1 MLMSLFIQALTLS
14 RALMALLISRLI
26 LTRQDKWALC
36 VVILA
41 FATDIADG
49 WAARRFKKE
58 STLGKVLDP
67 VVDKIFVLC
76 TVHALFVR
84 FQIGMGLFYA
94 LCIRDSFLGLGALV
108 LWKKRGCILSPS
120 WMGKLA
126 MGLQMTSIAMV
137 MALPF
142 LPRAVGRGPFDQS
155 FYRSTVAAF
164 YDNYAV
170 PTAVYSALLAS
181 LTSFY
186 YYALDFILALWQRS
200 RFPDH
205 IVRLFTRIRLVVP
218 PMIALL
224 CLALYT
230 PAITIHMTG
239 LVGFL
244 LLGADIHRFKDKKP
258 TEKGLNLLADKVWV
272 LCLIYIALHV
282 VGSVLA
288 SGMGLVIS
296 LYYIVSAVGL
306 WILWKKNMPL
316 PVSSLGR
323 LSLWLYAT
331 SVIAWFGQLIYGIK
345 AVTSMTLFVCGLFIS
360 LLSLIPLGVA
370 FLKADDKK
378 KPTVN
383 KKP

>member
-1 MLMSLFIQALTLS
+1 MLMSLFIQSLTLS

-36 VVILA
+36 IVILA

-49 WAARRFKKE
+49 WVARRFKKE
-58 STLGKVLDP
+58 STLGKMLDP

-76 TVHALFVR
+76 TVHALCVR
-84 FQIGMGLFYA
+84 FQIGMGLCYA
-94 LCIRDSFLGLGALV
+94 LCIRESLLGLGALV

-137 MALPF
+137 MARPF
-142 LPRAVGRGPFDQS
+142 LPRAVGLGPFAQS
-155 FYRSTVAAF
+155 FSVSAF
-164 YDNYAV
+164 YDDAV
-170 PTAVYSALLAS
+170 PTAVFSALLAS

-224 CLALYT
+224 CLALYS
-230 PAITIHMTG
+230 PEIAIGMTG
-239 LVGFL
+239 PVGFL
-244 LLGADIHRFKDKKP
+244 LLGADIHRFKDKKS
-258 TEKGLNLLADKVWV
+258 TEKGLNLLADKVWC
-272 LCLIYIALHV
+272 LCLFYLVFPVFTMGSGGVWPVVVALYH
-282 VGSVLA
+282 
-288 SGMGLVIS
+288 
-296 LYYIVSAVGL
+296 IVSAVGL
-306 WILWKKNMPL
+306 WILWKKNMPI

-331 SVIAWFGQLIYGIK
+331 FVIAACFDHFDHLIYGINGIK
-345 AVTSMTLFVCGLFIS
+345 FNHEMIPILFAWGVFIS

-370 FLKADDKK
+370 FLKATLHK
-378 KPTVN
+378 KP
-383 KKP
+383 